1 LQAEGNSI
9 TVTQFMHG
17 QDKILFSTDCPVF
30 MQDDIRGSKVK
41 MKINAES
48 HFPSHKH
55 LMRWNSL
62 NVSLLELLLGTL
74 VGDLMIM
81 AGDAGLFIP
90 Q

>member
-1 LQAEGNSI
+1 
-9 TVTQFMHG
+9 MHG